1 MEGQTATAV
10 PTDLEAATVTTCL
23 VADDHRAV
31 VKLLARALEERGMT
45 MVGRVCDGKEALA
58 RILLAKPNV
67 AVLDFDMPGLNGVEV
82 TKRAALEAP
91 ETAIVIYT
99 GCAEPALV
107 HEALDSGARGLVQKE
122 ASLEEFLRAVET
134 VSSGGVYVDPVLAGS
149 LAKPDEAGGR
159 PALTK
164 REREVLRHLADGLK
178 YEEIG
183 KQLYLSPETVRS
195 YVKGAV
201 EKLGAETR
209 TEAVA
214 KAIRL
219 GLIG

>member
-1 MEGQTATAV
+1 MEGRNAVSPELHAATA
-10 PTDLEAATVTTCL
+10 TTCL

-45 MVGRVCDGKEALA
+45 MVGRVCDGNEALA
-58 RILLAKPNV
+58 RILLTKPRV

-82 TKRAALEAP
+82 TKQAAREAP

-107 HEALDSGARGLVQKE
+107 NEALDSGARGLVQKE

-134 VSSGGVYVDPVLAGS
+134 VSSGGVYVDPILAGR
-149 LAKPDEAGGR
+149 LAKPDGR
-159 PALTK
+159 VPALTK
-164 REREVLRHLADGLK
+164 REREVLRLLADGLK

-183 KQLYLSPETVRS
+183 KRLYLSPETVRS

-201 EKLGAETR
+201 EKLSAETR

>member
-1 MEGQTATAV
+1 MEGGTAAAV
-10 PTDLEAATVTTCL
+10 PTDSEAATVTTCL

-58 RILLAKPNV
+58 RILLTKPHV

-149 LAKPDEAGGR
+149 LAKPDEAGG

-183 KQLYLSPETVRS
+183 KQLFLSPETVRS